1 MKEFIE
7 YLLNQIVSN
16 PKAVKV
22 EEVDENGLLI
32 YKIEVA
38 QEDMGPVIG
47 KEGRTINS
55 IRALARSKAIK
66 DGIRIRVELIDKE
79 KPVED
84 AENAQN

>member
-7 YLLNQIVSN
+7 YLLSQIVSK
-16 PKAVKV
+16 PESVKV
-22 EEVDENGLLI
+22 EEVQDNGLAI

-55 IRALARSKAIK
+55 IRALVRSKAIK
-66 DGIRIRVELIDKE
+66 DGVRVRVELIDRE
-79 KPVED
+79 KTEQTPTE
-84 AENAQN
+84 A